1 MRLPQTV
8 LHPDFCNVTAL
19 QDIVKIMPLQET
31 NVWVPLVSEEYNRLI
46 EDRIVLNV

>member
-19 QDIVKIMPLQET
+19 QDIVKDYAAT
-31 NVWVPLVSEEYNRLI
+31 R
-46 EDRIVLNV
+46 D

>member
-1 MRLPQTV
+1 
-8 LHPDFCNVTAL
+8 
-19 QDIVKIMPLQET
+19 MPLQET